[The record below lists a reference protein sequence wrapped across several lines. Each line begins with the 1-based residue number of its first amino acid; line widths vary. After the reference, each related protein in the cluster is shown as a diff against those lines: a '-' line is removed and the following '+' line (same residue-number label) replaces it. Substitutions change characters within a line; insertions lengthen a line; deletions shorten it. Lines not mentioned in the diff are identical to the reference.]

1 MDFHLLKK
9 KKRGRGRE
17 TAKLNNSLTVKE
29 KSDPPLGKQLTFSI
43 LSDTHPTHPLAL
55 LRTGTLN
62 HIISKKQGLLLSYN
76 TNYSSCIFLLL
87 LFHSRVFSLF
97 FVTRT
102 VNKHFFKIKVVF
114 SVYSCFTIYY

>member
-1 MDFHLLKK
+1 MDFHLLL

-17 TAKLNNSLTVKE
+17 TAKLNNSLRVRE

-62 HIISKKQGLLLSYN
+62 HLISKKQGLLLSYN
-76 TNYSSCIFLLL
+76 TNYSSCISFSSIALSFKSFQPFLCDQDC
-87 LFHSRVFSLF
+87 
-97 FVTRT
+97 
-102 VNKHFFKIKVVF
+102 K
-114 SVYSCFTIYY
+114 